1 MKPGFK
7 LVFGAAA
14 AAAMLATPLA
24 AQDKPKIATVVKIAG
39 IQWFNRMEEGVKK
52 YAADTG
58 ADAFLVGPAQADPQ
72 QQVAL
77 LEDMIA
83 QGVNALAV
91 VPMSPEALEP
101 VLGRAMEQ
109 GIAVITHEAAA
120 QKNTNWDIEA
130 FQNED
135 FGANLM
141 ERLATCMGGEGEYAV
156 FVGSLTSQT
165 HNQWVDGAIAYQKEK
180 YPKMTLVGDKNETF
194 DDQQKAYEKAQ
205 EVLRAFPN
213 VKGFQGSASTD
224 VAGIGLAIEERGL
237 EDKTCVLG
245 TSLPS
250 IAGQYL
256 ETGAVDGIGFWDP
269 SLAGYAMN
277 KLATMV
283 IERRGGDRRDGS
295 RARGVREGQAR
306 RQGGLWPGL
315 GERRQGQ
322 YGRLSV
328 LSDFRPRIS
337 KSGAHPPRSASGCW
351 KGWKNPIRNAY
362 FWRMERI

>member
-1 MKPGFK
+1 MTGTALTLAQP
-7 LVFGAAA
+7 AAA
-14 AAAMLATPLA
+14 EGKNMV
-24 AQDKPKIATVVKIAG
+24 TVVKIAG

-58 ADAFLVGPAQADPQ
+58 NNAFQVGPAQADPQ

-83 QGVNALAV
+83 QGVNSIAV

-101 VLGRAMEQ
+101 VLKRAQ
-109 GIAVITHEAAA
+109 DAGIVVISHEAAS
-120 QKNTNWDIEA
+120 QQNVSYDIEA
-130 FQNED
+130 FKNED

-141 ERLATCMGGEGEYAV
+141 EQLATCMGGEGEYAV

-213 VKGFQGSASTD
+213 IKGMQGSASTD

-237 EDKTCVLG
+237 AEQTCVFG

-269 SLAGYAMN
+269 SVAGYAMN

-283 IERRGGDRRDGS
+283 MNGEAVTDGMDL
-295 RARGVREGQAR
+295 GLPGYEKVKLDGKVIYGQA
-306 RQGGLWPGL
+306 WVNVNKANMADYP
-315 GERRQGQ
+315 
-322 YGRLSV
+322 
-328 LSDFRPRIS
+328 F
-337 KSGAHPPRSASGCW
+337 
-351 KGWKNPIRNAY
+351 
-362 FWRMERI
+362 